1 MQKKF
6 DLRSRTYAENL
17 ILKGQVLLNGKVMR
31 KPSFDVDV
39 DAENDVRIENDL
51 NFASQG
57 AYKLLEALT
66 VFGISVNGSTC
77 VDIGCSNGGFTDC
90 LLRSGAKSVLAV
102 DVAECALPESIASD
116 PRVTFL
122 RANARNL
129 ALNEKYDFVCGDVS
143 FISLTLVLPSAFG
156 LTKEGGECVFLIKPQ
171 FELDKSSLGKRGVVL
186 SERDRAKAVEK
197 VRSFA
202 VQTGF
207 AVKGVTPAPV
217 YYEEK
222 NVEYLIYLEK
232 PLR

>member
-1 MQKKF
+1 MRLDKFLQEKF

-90 LLRSGAKSVLAV
+90 LLRSGAKRNGEVS
-102 DVAECALPESIASD
+102 SD
-116 PRVTFL
+116 RNATAYYTRV
-122 RANARNL
+122 RQNP
-129 ALNEKYDFVCGDVS
+129 D
-143 FISLTLVLPSAFG
+143 IS
-156 LTKEGGECVFLIKPQ
+156 
-171 FELDKSSLGKRGVVL
+171 R
-186 SERDRAKAVEK
+186 
-197 VRSFA
+197 
-202 VQTGF
+202 
-207 AVKGVTPAPV
+207 
-217 YYEEK
+217 
-222 NVEYLIYLEK
+222 
-232 PLR
+232 